1 VIETLVVTFWA
12 VVVTDLKRVPTTA
25 SGTMCVR
32 DDRKHFAAVAACRIE
47 DDALLISNVKCGDGV
62 ALFAHFVRPVQRR
75 VGGGG
80 QTDQKQERI
89 RQREHWTRSS

>member
-1 VIETLVVTFWA
+1 MITFWA
-12 VVVTDLKRVPTTA
+12 VVVTDLKRIPTAA

-32 DDRKHFAAVAACRIE
+32 DDRKHFAAVTACRIKNY
-47 DDALLISNVKCGDGV
+47 ALLISNVKCGDGV

-75 VGGGG
+75 VGGSG

-89 RQREHWTRSS
+89 RREHGRTSR